1 MLRWIIKKTESENNR
16 TIFQY
21 ILYAIAEIVLV
32 LVGILL
38 AVRIDALVNERRED
52 KIRCIYLEELLAVM
66 DEDITDVEGN
76 IAAFEEW
83 NPVIREVAQA
93 LVNSELN
100 QLDSLPEK
108 LGTIGNYINFIQG
121 SSTKIDELK
130 YSSTDLILNRVL
142 KTKILKYQ
150 NVDIAF
156 LRDRERRYDQ
166 VGEDLRR
173 YYNKNFVGFNY
184 MRAVP
189 NDLEKLEQDKEYLT
203 QVIQRYYWNQSL
215 KEQYEMILETQ
226 KEIRT
231 MLLAEQEEKCGLQ

>member
-108 LGTIGNYINFIQG
+108 LGTIGNYINLIQG
-121 SSTKIDELK
+121 SSTKVDELK
-130 YSSTDLILNRVL
+130 YSSTDLILNRKL
-142 KTKILKYQ
+142 KTKILK
-150 NVDIAF
+150 
-156 LRDRERRYDQ
+156 
-166 VGEDLRR
+166 
-173 YYNKNFVGFNY
+173 
-184 MRAVP
+184 
-189 NDLEKLEQDKEYLT
+189 
-203 QVIQRYYWNQSL
+203 S
-215 KEQYEMILETQ
+215 
-226 KEIRT
+226 
-231 MLLAEQEEKCGLQ
+231 KCGYRLPQR

>member
-1 MLRWIIKKTESENNR
+1 M
-16 TIFQY
+16 
-21 ILYAIAEIVLV
+21 
-32 LVGILL
+32 
-38 AVRIDALVNERRED
+38 
-52 KIRCIYLEELLAVM
+52 
-66 DEDITDVEGN
+66 
-76 IAAFEEW
+76 
-83 NPVIREVAQA
+83 
-93 LVNSELN
+93 
-100 QLDSLPEK
+100 
-108 LGTIGNYINFIQG
+108 
-121 SSTKIDELK
+121 
-130 YSSTDLILNRVL
+130 
-142 KTKILKYQ
+142 
-150 NVDIAF
+150 DIAF